1 MDRRSVLR
9 ALGGALVAAVA
20 LPKMAWAAW
29 SKEAFDAKESTAA
42 MENLFGTADV
52 TSSEK
57 VKLKAPE
64 IAENGAVVPLEVST
78 DMDAEQI
85 AIFIDKNPTPL
96 AISATMG
103 AGAAAWLRLVFAWA
117 RPQTLWRL
125 LSLAA
130 SYTALTR
137 KLKSPSAAAA
147 VNRSI

>member
-42 MENLFGTADV
+42 MENLFGSADV

-64 IAENGAVVPLEVST
+64 IAENGAVVPLEVRT

-103 AGAAAWLRLVFAWA
+103 AGAAGLVK
-117 RPQTLWRL
+117 
-125 LSLAA
+125 
-130 SYTALTR
+130 TR
-137 KLKSPSAAAA
+137 VRMGETSNVVAVVKSGGKLYSANQE
-147 VNRSI
+147 VKVTIGGCGG

>member
-9 ALGGALVAAVA
+9 ALGGALVAAMHCLKWLGLLGA
-20 LPKMAWAAW
+20 
-29 SKEAFDAKESTAA
+29 KEAFDAKESTAA

-85 AIFIDKNPTPL
+85 AIFIDKNPTP
-96 AISATMG
+96 
-103 AGAAAWLRLVFAWA
+103 
-117 RPQTLWRL
+117 
-125 LSLAA
+125 
-130 SYTALTR
+130 
-137 KLKSPSAAAA
+137 
-147 VNRSI
+147 